1 MRRPEAVVFALRAFG
16 EAREA
21 AALAERPDLVPP
33 RGQNLVRIG
42 LVADIPDQAVA
53 RRVEQIVER
62 DGELDDAE
70 PCPKM
75 SASHGNCADRLGP
88 QLVGHLSEPFLVQ
101 AAQIGGGDD
110 GVEDRSGR
118 CHDCNIIVPS
128 TGSLDDASS
137 GGRVTSIWLLILAS
151 KPPNGSTCGGD
162 GRELPAG
169 EIVVNAVHSRMV
181 HSVQWLIRPLDPQ
194 SPERT
199 RHAEI
204 KDCVRGQYLRKPRM
218 AGGYYRCDLGS
229 VVWLLLSSQLYD

>member
-1 MRRPEAVVFALRAFG
+1 GGFG
-16 EAREA
+16 EAGEA
-21 AALAERPDLVPP
+21 APVPQCPDFVPPGGQYLVRVGLVP
-33 RGQNLVRIG
+33 
-42 LVADIPDQAVA
+42 DIPDQAVA

-101 AAQIGGGDD
+101 AAQIGGGGD
-110 GVEDRSGR
+110 GVGGR
-118 CHDCNIIVPS
+118 GGGCHDCHIIVPS
-128 TGSLDDASS
+128 TERLGEASS

-204 KDCVRGQYLRKPRM
+204 KDCVRGQYLREPRM
-218 AGGYYRCDLGS
+218 A
-229 VVWLLLSSQLYD
+229 